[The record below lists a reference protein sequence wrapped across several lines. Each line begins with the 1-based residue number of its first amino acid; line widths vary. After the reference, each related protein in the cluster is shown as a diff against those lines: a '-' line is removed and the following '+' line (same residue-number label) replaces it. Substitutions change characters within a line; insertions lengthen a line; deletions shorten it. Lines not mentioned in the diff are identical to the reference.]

1 MKHPEKR
8 TTKVFMNGRSQ
19 AVRIPKEYR
28 FETDEVYINKIGDI
42 VYLAPANKLKEIF
55 DEGIAMF
62 SEDFLADGIPGR
74 VPPLGEDQ

>member
-1 MKHPEKR
+1 MK
-8 TTKVFMNGRSQ
+8 T
-19 AVRIPKEYR
+19 PKEYR
-28 FETDEVYINKIGDI
+28 FKTEEVYINKIGDV
-42 VYLAPANKLKEIF
+42 VYLAPKDKLKEIF